1 MAFIKC
7 QYTDDYLLTIL
18 QEVKKNIEFLRIE
31 MFKELQLCKNV
42 ECVIINIGASCE
54 ISIADFP

>member
-31 MFKELQLCKNV
+31 MFKELYVLMM
-42 ECVIINIGASCE
+42 EE
-54 ISIADFP
+54 TF